1 MADVYVDEAALQA
14 IGSAIRSKNGLNT
27 RYKPRA
33 MAAAILSIPSTGGSA
48 TYFTVTMP
56 SMVNQSFTV
65 SVDGVARPDGYSFT
79 AEKGSV
85 ITFTNPVPDSG
96 YTAGELTV
104 TGGSRLQ
111 AANSYC
117 LTSDM
122 TFTLTAAT
130 EEVVVSGF
138 DLAALRSGEV
148 LTVPDMVFTLDNAGK
163 SDWNSSVQSSA
174 INTAIGVGNDVYIEY
189 AVWMPTG
196 NACSWGPEFIIY
208 TNSSSNSRFSAS
220 AGTMHLTEY
229 ENGKLY
235 PGQCGYVELPVL
247 QTVRRQQRRRG
258 YQSPAPGVQ
267 PYGSHDPGCRVNT
280 FVSVELSKG
289 GQVYG

>member
-196 NACSWGPEFIIY
+196 NACSWGPEFMRY
-208 TNSSSNSRFSAS
+208 GCRQAMPVPGGRSSSSTRTPAVIPGSAHRRVRC
-220 AGTMHLTEY
+220 T
-229 ENGKLY
+229 
-235 PGQCGYVELPVL
+235 LPSTK
-247 QTVRRQQRRRG
+247 TV
-258 YQSPAPGVQ
+258 SCTPPW
-267 PYGSHDPGCRVNT
+267 
-280 FVSVELSKG
+280 
-289 GQVYG
+289 

>member
-148 LTVPDMVFTLDNAGK
+148 LTVPVRYGCRQA
-163 SDWNSSVQSSA
+163 
-174 INTAIGVGNDVYIEY
+174 
-189 AVWMPTG
+189 MPVPG
-196 NACSWGPEFIIY
+196 GR
-208 TNSSSNSRFSAS
+208 SSSSTRTPAVIPGSAHRRERC
-220 AGTMHLTEY
+220 T
-229 ENGKLY
+229 
-235 PGQCGYVELPVL
+235 LPSTKTANCTL
-247 QTVRRQQRRRG
+247 
-258 YQSPAPGVQ
+258 PW
-267 PYGSHDPGCRVNT
+267 
-280 FVSVELSKG
+280 
-289 GQVYG
+289 

>member
-1 MADVYVDEAALQA
+1 MADVYVDESALQA
-14 IGSAIRSKNGLNT
+14 IGSAIRSKNGLAT

-33 MAAAILSIPSTGGSA
+33 MAAAILSIPSSGGSA

-56 SMVNQSFTV
+56 TMEHQSFTV
-65 SVDGVARPDGYSFT
+65 SVDGVARPDAYSFT

-85 ITFTNPVPDSG
+85 ISFTNPVADTG
-96 YTAGELTV
+96 YTAGELSV
-104 TGGSRLQ
+104 SGGSRLQ

-122 TFTLTAAT
+122 TFALTAAT

-148 LTVPDMVFTLDNAGK
+148 LTVPDNILTLNNAGA
-163 SDWNSSVQSSA
+163 SDWNSKIASASINSA
-174 INTAIGVGNDVYIEY
+174 IGQGNDVYIEY

-208 TNSSSNSRFSAS
+208 TAAGTNSRFSAS
-220 AGTMHLTEY
+220 AGTMHREEY
-229 ENGKLY
+229 ENGVLYTAVVKYTVNASASEYPFYKQYGANSGSGEIKVRLRVSNLTAAMTPDVVSSTLY
-235 PGQCGYVELPVL
+235 PW
-247 QTVRRQQRRRG
+247 
-258 YQSPAPGVQ
+258 
-267 PYGSHDPGCRVNT
+267 D
-280 FVSVELSKG
+280 
-289 GQVYG
+289 

>member
-96 YTAGELTV
+96 YTAGEFL
-104 TGGSRLQ
+104 L
-111 AANSYC
+111 
-117 LTSDM
+117 
-122 TFTLTAAT
+122 
-130 EEVVVSGF
+130 
-138 DLAALRSGEV
+138 
-148 LTVPDMVFTLDNAGK
+148 PDF
-163 SDWNSSVQSSA
+163 
-174 INTAIGVGNDVYIEY
+174 
-189 AVWMPTG
+189 
-196 NACSWGPEFIIY
+196 
-208 TNSSSNSRFSAS
+208 
-220 AGTMHLTEY
+220 
-229 ENGKLY
+229 
-235 PGQCGYVELPVL
+235 
-247 QTVRRQQRRRG
+247 
-258 YQSPAPGVQ
+258 
-267 PYGSHDPGCRVNT
+267 
-280 FVSVELSKG
+280 
-289 GQVYG
+289 

>member
-65 SVDGVARPDGYSFT
+65 SVDGVNRSDGYSFT
-79 AEKGSV
+79 AEKGS
-85 ITFTNPVPDSG
+85 IIRFTNPVADTG
-96 YTAGELTV
+96 YTAGELSV
-104 TGGSRLQ
+104 SGGSRLQ
-111 AANSYC
+111 EPNAYC

-122 TFTLTAAT
+122 TVTLTAAE

-138 DLAALRSGEV
+138 DLSALRSGEV

-174 INTAIGVGNDVYIEY
+174 INMAIGVGNDVYIEY
-189 AVWMPTG
+189 AVWMPAG

-235 PGQCGYVELPVL
+235 TAVVKY
-247 QTVRRQQRRRG
+247 
-258 YQSPAPGVQ
+258 
-267 PYGSHDPGCRVNT
+267 RVNADT
-280 FVSVELSKG
+280 SNFPFYKQYGANSGGGDIKVRLRVSNLTAAMTPDVESTHLYPWS
-289 GQVYG
+289 

>member
-1 MADVYVDEAALQA
+1 MADVYVDETALQA
-14 IGSAIRSKNGLNT
+14 IGSAIRSKNGSAT

-33 MAAAILSIPSTGGSA
+33 MAAAILAIPSTGGTA
-48 TYFTVTMP
+48 TNYTVTMP
-56 SMVNQSFTV
+56 AMEHQSFTV
-65 SVDGVARPDGYSFT
+65 SVDGVARPDVYSFT

-85 ITFTNPVPDSG
+85 ISFTNPVADTG

-104 TGGSRLQ
+104 SGGSRLQ

-117 LTSDM
+117 LTSNM

-138 DLAALRSGEV
+138 DLSALRSGEV
-148 LTVPDMVFTLDNAGK
+148 LTVPDTVITLDNAGK
-163 SDWNSSVQSSA
+163 SDWNSKVPSSA
-174 INTAIGVGNDVYIEY
+174 INSAIGVGNDVYIEY

-208 TNSSSNSRFSAS
+208 TSAGNNSRFSAS
-220 AGTMHLTEY
+220 AGTMHLTEL

-235 PGQCGYVELPVL
+235 TAVVKYNVNANASEFPIYKQYGANSGGGEIKVRLRVSNLTAAMTPDVVS
-247 QTVRRQQRRRG
+247 QTL
-258 YQSPAPGVQ
+258 YPW
-267 PYGSHDPGCRVNT
+267 D
-280 FVSVELSKG
+280 
-289 GQVYG
+289 